1 MKLLNKEQTLFYTN
15 ASHQLKTPLTLIAG
29 PVRELKARNL
39 LKGEDEE
46 LLEIADNNI
55 TQLESVLTSV
65 LNFRKDT
72 TTNVVS
78 DDTAGDALQQ
88 SADIVKEEGGIPYL
102 TDCNTLY
109 PGSRKNA
116 VEHMDCAN
124 LNGFLPA
131 TTGCQIIIGD
141 GLRGTDD
148 VEIPIDGVYVK
159 NAKIGRAIADS
170 DVLITLS
177 HFKGHEVTGFG
188 GAIKN
193 LAMGCASRRGK
204 MEMHSQG
211 KPRLDAS
218 KCVGCGRCVKA
229 CGQNAIS
236 VSGKKASIDLG
247 SCAGCGR
254 CIGMCSFDAIYAEY
268 DQDGAIV
275 DKKMVEY
282 AAAVIKD
289 RPSFHISVICDVSP
303 YCDCHSGNDAPIVP
317 DVGILASS
325 DPVALDKA
333 CVDLVMRQPVMP
345 GSHLHDMCGSARPD
359 DLLGCSQPG
368 TRWQAHFEHSERIGL
383 GNGDYEL
390 IEVD

>member
-1 MKLLNKEQTLFYTN
+1 MSAPKVYFTDMRCKVDESILDKLRRLVDAAGIRNIGMEKRFVAIKMHFGELGNLSYLRPN
-15 ASHQLKTPLTLIAG
+15 YAKT
-29 PVRELKARNL
+29 V
-39 LKGEDEE
+39 
-46 LLEIADNNI
+46 
-55 TQLESVLTSV
+55 
-65 LNFRKDT
+65 
-72 TTNVVS
+72 
-78 DDTAGDALQQ
+78 
-88 SADIVKEEGGIPYL
+88 ADIVKEEGGIPYL

-109 PGSRKNA
+109 PGFRKNA

-141 GLRGTDD
+141 GLRGNDD

-177 HFKGHEVTGFG
+177 HFKGHEITGFG

-211 KPRLDAS
+211 KPSMNAS
-218 KCVGCGRCVKA
+218 KCVGCGKCAKA
-229 CGQNAIS
+229 CGQGAIT
-236 VSGKKASIDLG
+236 VSGGKASINLEA
-247 SCAGCGR
+247 CAGCGR
-254 CIGMCSFDAIYAEY
+254 CIGICSFDAIYAEY
-268 DQDGAIV
+268 DQDGAVV

-317 DVGILASS
+317 DVGILASF

-333 CVDLVMRQPVMP
+333 CVDLVMSQPVLP
-345 GSHLHDMCGSARPD
+345 GSHLHDKCGSSKPD

-368 TRWQAHFEHSERIGL
+368 TRWQAHFEHSEKIGL

-390 IEVD
+390 VKVD